1 MVHRMVNEVGLTGE
15 NWRLVGGEMAGA
27 EGIEKV
33 RYSKYLIFMFINTS
47 YQLFLV
53 PYL

>member
-1 MVHRMVNEVGLTGE
+1 MVNEVGLTGE

-33 RYSKYLIFMFINTS
+33 RYLEYLMFINTFH
-47 YQLFLV
+47 QLFLI